1 MPAILTKIFR
11 DQIDLLLFKPFRSK
25 IGEFWPSYLLWGI
38 FITWLVGIGRYWDH
52 PNAELWQYLGFGS
65 VLYVFILS
73 FVLWGIAA
81 PLKPRYW
88 SYRNVLI
95 FVTMTSLPALL
106 YAIPVEQFMSL
117 TSAQTANVWFLA
129 IVAIWRVTLLLNF
142 LRKVAQLSYSE
153 VIVAGLL
160 PLVLIVTSLVILN
173 LEHAVFQIM
182 GGIRNPTQFDAAYSV
197 LFMLTTISL
206 LLSPI
211 LLIWYGRLVYL
222 KMKTPAN

>member
-1 MPAILTKIFR
+1 
-11 DQIDLLLFKPFRSK
+11 
-25 IGEFWPSYLLWGI
+25 
-38 FITWLVGIGRYWDH
+38 
-52 PNAELWQYLGFGS
+52 
-65 VLYVFILS
+65 
-73 FVLWGIAA
+73 
-81 PLKPRYW
+81 
-88 SYRNVLI
+88 
-95 FVTMTSLPALL
+95 MTSLPALL

-117 TSAQTANVWFLA
+117 KSAQTANVWFLA